1 MRKLLICEKN
11 GVPNHNSQGKQFLGS
26 PHSDSIFFCSPREEI
41 QASPETFRKK
51 SAKSTKSFSAFCHLR
66 GGLPHVC
73 GFEGAVA
80 HTWFLL
86 MNQRLD
92 GALFLTLENYSLMHF
107 KEILMRTLEAQGT
120 QLGRFSF
127 QFHEVWCYL
136 ISPASLS
143 LSRPCLRGGRIV
155 SAGLIILSFT
165 FFLSASGM
173 LISPKVLSTASFW
186 ILFSLS
192 MQGFVELK
200 TFSGNL
206 PILNL
211 LTRTDLFLS
220 PLPCIVFFSPLDVF
234 LSLPLI
240 FQMILR
246 PLPGKKLTQ
255 AYCSRLF
262 THLPPLSSRP
272 HRTFTLPWC
281 FQQLPFSNG
290 ASRTISRVGSHRMSI
305 LEGTL

>member
-143 LSRPCLRGGRIV
+143 LSSLPARGEDCLSGPYYSLLYFFPVCLRHAHLTQSFINSFFLNSFLSFHARFCRIKDIFWKPTDPESTHSYRSFPLTTAMYRV
-155 SAGLIILSFT
+155 FFPPRCFLLTSFDLSNDSEAFARKKTHAGLLFQTLHT
-165 FFLSASGM
+165 FATS
-173 LISPKVLSTASFW
+173 V
-186 ILFSLS
+186 
-192 MQGFVELK
+192 
-200 TFSGNL
+200 
-206 PILNL
+206 
-211 LTRTDLFLS
+211 
-220 PLPCIVFFSPLDVF
+220 
-234 LSLPLI
+234 
-240 FQMILR
+240 
-246 PLPGKKLTQ
+246 
-255 AYCSRLF
+255 
-262 THLPPLSSRP
+262 
-272 HRTFTLPWC
+272 
-281 FQQLPFSNG
+281 
-290 ASRTISRVGSHRMSI
+290 
-305 LEGTL
+305 